1 MSHKFLK
8 VKVKSLAAEARIIR
22 LEERR
27 AGHGDLRNRLA
38 VHRRWHV
45 RFEARHSLLAYGYLR
60 GIPYVAMERTTRE
73 DNSPDWDHVE
83 QMVKRFGPPKHNT
96 SFEGWKKYEQAESV
110 PRTAT
115 GP

>member
-27 AGHGDLRNRLA
+27 AGHGDLRDRLA
-38 VHRRWHV
+38 VHRRWSV

-60 GIPYVAMERTTRE
+60 GISYVAMERTTRD
-73 DNSPDWDHVE
+73 DNAPDWNHVE

-96 SFEGWKKYEQAESV
+96 GFEQWKTNTN
-110 PRTAT
+110 R
-115 GP
+115 

>member
-1 MSHKFLK
+1 MSATFLK
-8 VKVKSLAAEARIIR
+8 VKVKSLAAEAKIIR

-38 VHRRWHV
+38 LHRRWHV

-60 GIPYVAMERTTRE
+60 GIPYGVMERTIHE
-73 DNSPDWDHVE
+73 DNEPDWEHVE

-96 SFEGWKKYEQAESV
+96 GFEQWKTNIEKSKA
-110 PRTAT
+110 TAI
-115 GP
+115 